1 MTYKRNPESA
11 RRYVESRGEEF
22 KRDLFDCN
30 MTQRQIQD
38 KHGIDQSMIS
48 QLRIAVVPLAQRR
61 TRNHTVTAEMI
72 AAFKTKA
79 SNVALAERFGI
90 PYPTMERMRRR
101 YVGLRMPKQIRL
113 TESVMAL
120 LRSSFSSRRVAK
132 ALGVHSSTVWE
143 LRVKLGIRTPN
154 TKTVIT
160 EEQRAILATSK
171 SKIEAARRL
180 GLPVD
185 RCKRWFFL
193 VQEGLL

>member
-22 KRDLFDCN
+22 KRDLFDRN
-30 MTQRQIQD
+30 MTQRQIQE
-38 KHGIDQSMIS
+38 KHGLDQSMIS
-48 QLRIAVVPLAQRR
+48 QLRIAVVPLALRR
-61 TRNHTVTAEMI
+61 THRHTVTAEMI
-72 AAFKTKA
+72 AAFKTNA
-79 SNVALAERFGI
+79 SNATLAKRFNI

-101 YVGLRMPKQIRL
+101 YVGLRMTKQIRL
-113 TESVMAL
+113 TESVMTL
-120 LRSSFSSRRVAK
+120 LRSKFSNRRVAM

-143 LRVKLGIRTPN
+143 QRVKLGIRTPK
-154 TKTVIT
+154 TQTVIT
-160 EEQRAILATSK
+160 DEQRAILATSK
-171 SKIEAARRL
+171 TRHEAARRL